1 MLNRSGIVPLPYAGA
16 SLLFSWI
23 YLLFYA
29 NSAGIEAAAPV
40 SLYSAPYTISA
51 MCMMATMAIIAFS
64 PIAQTKW
71 LTSIAAKILPPV
83 GTSVGTL
90 LLIVNGFDPADG
102 FHSALLIG
110 GGVLTGVFSGIMAQ
124 QWVIAYCRV
133 GLKSAICSFP
143 TLMAVAIGSSTLV
156 MYLPTEIMYAVI
168 IVLPLISGTMF
179 HALRHVVEPHY
190 DIYSHHQDKPMN
202 FVLLLL
208 PIIVFTFASG
218 FLDFYSKH
226 SFYTFVFYG
235 LVAFIPLV
243 IAGTFIIMVNREH
256 VVSSLIVP
264 VCFFVVIFVPFFTS
278 INLTF
283 AAQFISIGELG
294 AEVVLFIVAICF
306 ADFFC
311 LSPLKSYALTRAA
324 ITLINGIGWYFGSF
338 SSTALTSLVYQ
349 QAALTLVLTTIEILS
364 VVLIV
369 AIVKAQKIESVEASQ
384 PETKPQGS
392 TKADTTKQAQSI
404 EAADASSAM
413 GSKDASSHADEKPRE
428 GIAEDPLDTSL
439 NKDQDARQ
447 RETET
452 IMNDNRDR
460 QIDPFRAK
468 CLSVGNRYGLSERE
482 IDVLALL
489 ARGYSSARI
498 QAELYI
504 AAGTVNYH
512 TRNIYAKLGV
522 HSKQEVIDLVAGDL
536 A

>member
-40 SLYSAPYTISA
+40 SLYSAPYAISA
-51 MCMMATMAIIAFS
+51 TCMMATMAIIAFS

-71 LTSIAAKILPPV
+71 LTLIAAKILPPV

-110 GGVLTGVFSGIMAQ
+110 GGVLTGVFSGVMSQ

-133 GLKSAICSFP
+133 GLKSVICSFP

-168 IVLPLISGTMF
+168 IVLPLISGAMF

-208 PIIVFTFASG
+208 PIIVFAFASG

-243 IAGTFIIMVNREH
+243 IAGAFIIMVNREH

-264 VCFFVVIFVPFFTS
+264 VCFFVVVFVPFFTS

-324 ITLINGIGWYFGSF
+324 TTLINGIGWYFGSF
-338 SSTALTSLVYQ
+338 SSTAFTSLVYQ

-369 AIVKAQKIESVEASQ
+369 AIVKAQKIESVEAPQ
-384 PETKPQGS
+384 PETKPQGN
-392 TKADTTKQAQSI
+392 TRADTTKQAQSS
-404 EAADASSAM
+404 EAAEASSAM
-413 GSKDASSHADEKPRE
+413 GSKGASSREDEESRE
-428 GIAEDPLDTSL
+428 GIAEDTLDISL
-439 NKDQDARQ
+439 SKDRDARQ

-468 CLSVGNRYGLSERE
+468 CLSVGNHYGLSERE

-522 HSKQEVIDLVAGDL
+522 HSKQEVIDLVTSDL